1 MKIYYKHGG
10 KFIGKYITSFK
21 NRKGKEYDEQGR
33 LIFEGEYIN
42 DIPMNGYK
50 KEYNDK
56 GELVFEGEYFNGEK
70 NGHGKEYLNGKVIYE
85 GEYLIGER
93 KKTI

>member
-1 MKIYYKHGG
+1 
-10 KFIGKYITSFK
+10 
-21 NRKGKEYDEQGR
+21 
-33 LIFEGEYIN
+33 
-42 DIPMNGYK
+42 MNGYK